1 ETVKILYDLDKG
13 LVAMRRGL
21 KMLREAKRYL
31 KSVHVLTVL
40 QTQSQTWTFKHP
52 VSAKNHWDN
61 VHVQHW
67 TRDFTNINV
76 TWSSLD
82 SVIYISTVEAGIT
95 FEIPNHFDA
104 IIGISNIKTGV
115 HIEAFT
121 QMLYQIQN
129 CLQHIIS
136 LYNRLSVLRSIDL
149 PIAVKG
155 YREWDKIADCYALDA
170 SSAVETYIEAE
181 Y

>member
-104 IIGISNIKTGV
+104 IIGISNIKTG
-115 HIEAFT
+115 
-121 QMLYQIQN
+121 L
-129 CLQHIIS
+129 
-136 LYNRLSVLRSIDL
+136 NRNLIRVGLSVLRSIDL